1 MKILTVFGTRP
12 EAIKMA
18 PLVNQLR
25 ENPQIIS
32 KVCVT
37 GQHREMLDQVLSL
50 FEIEPDYDL
59 NIMKESQTL
68 QGITTSIIE
77 KLTPVLEEF
86 KPHYILVHGDTT
98 TTFAASLA
106 AFYQKIP
113 VGHVEAGLRTQ
124 NIYSP
129 WPEEANRCLTSM
141 LTSLHFA
148 PTETAKNNLIAE
160 NKKPEGIIITGN
172 TVIDAL
178 LIVTEKLKS
187 PTLKTQMEECFP
199 FTKNDKKIILI
210 TAHRRENHGDGIK
223 NIGLA
228 ILELAQKYTKF
239 EFVLPLHLNPNVRR
253 PLLEMLSG
261 IENVHLIEPQEYLPF
276 VYLMSCSHIILS
288 DSGGV
293 QEEAPSL
300 GKPVLVMRDTT
311 ERPEAVAAGTV
322 KLVGSDTDTIVKEFS
337 LLVDN
342 PYLYE
347 KMSMAKNPY
356 GDGMASHR
364 IVETLLKNNL
374 L

>member
-25 ENPQIIS
+25 ENSQIIS

-228 ILELAQKYTKF
+228 ILELAQKYTEF

-337 LLVDN
+337 LLMDN